1 MITIIVIKKERSLKM
16 LKNSRQ
22 RDAILNSLR
31 SRKDHP
37 TAEQLFF
44 DLKAEYPALSLAT
57 VYRNLKVL
65 ESEGKLIKFH
75 TDIGDRFDAD
85 TSEHYHFNCL
95 LCKRIIDLKSENG
108 EGLCALFKDFDGE
121 IRSCNL
127 QLFGICPECKRK
139 GESEN
144 KTQ

>member
-1 MITIIVIKKERSLKM
+1 M

-22 RDAILNSLR
+22 REAILASLR

-37 TAEQLFF
+37 SAEQLFL

-65 ESEGKLIKFH
+65 ESEGELIRFH
-75 TDIGDRFDAD
+75 TDSGDRFDAD

-95 LCKRIIDLKSENG
+95 VCKRIIDLHALPSG
-108 EGLCALFKDFDGE
+108 GLCTLFKDFEGE

-127 QLFGICPECKRK
+127 QLFGICPECKAK
-139 GESEN
+139 EQKEQS
-144 KTQ
+144 

>member
-1 MITIIVIKKERSLKM
+1 MITIIIIEKGDGAM
-16 LKNSRQ
+16 LKSSRQ

-44 DLKAEYPALSLAT
+44 DLKGEYPALSLAT

-65 ESEGKLIKFH
+65 EGEGEIIKFH
-75 TDIGDRFDAD
+75 TDSGDRFDAD
-85 TSEHYHFNCL
+85 TSEHYHFICQR
-95 LCKRIIDLKSENG
+95 CKKIIDLKSETG
-108 EGLCALFKDFDGE
+108 EGLCTLFKDFDGE

-127 QLFGICPECKRK
+127 QLFGFCPECKNS
-139 GESEN
+139 GE
-144 KTQ
+144 